1 MSVYTL
7 IETICLTVVIPA
19 FFLNRW
25 KSLDKINRNVRRV
38 YFILLSMTCIYVAV
52 STSYESIE
60 RLANQP
66 FAFRSVTRIL
76 AATGWWFISGGV
88 VFRQLNFTKRLWK

>member
-1 MSVYTL
+1 MSVHTL

-25 KSLDKINRNVRRV
+25 KSLDKINRNARRG
-38 YFILLSMTCIYVAV
+38 YFTLLCMACIYVAV
-52 STSYESIE
+52 SASYESIE
-60 RLANQP
+60 RLANQR

-76 AATGWWFISGGV
+76 AALGWWFISWGI
-88 VFRQLNFTKRLWK
+88 VFRQLNLTKRLWK